1 MLSRRLV
8 LSGLAATPLFASG
21 QIFATT
27 SEDSELARAPNELG
41 FADFAG
47 AWDVQSGSVTSLVA
61 DAPDI
66 LPGQSEKYAATKL
79 TSASEIADIVNKRTN
94 QTFITWFNSNVAGTG
109 PWKNKRINGSRAE
122 ANFTAFWDQFL
133 AIRPL
138 TFLEVVTYMA
148 VFINECGGNL
158 RNINEGFGNA
168 AHPGI
173 SYLFDTVV
181 LTDKAT
187 KRTWR
192 KASYNKDP
200 GKKNLS
206 AHDLLNDKTFCQAFS
221 GLSGAKAL
229 TGATDPVW
237 RGDAFPVGS
246 YPHKPGPDNE
256 FLLETDFYKFRGRGL
271 IQTTWRANYRPL
283 VPRILAYQGSGI
295 PAQYRDRWKGMAIDD
310 VLTVSTNADWDALF
324 EDKDR
329 YILCAA
335 VDEHAKA
342 GNYLGLSRDTI
353 AINGKGAGSISL
365 MGERIGGKGY
375 GQKLKDRTR
384 QILTI
389 FSA

>member
-138 TFLEVVTYMA
+138 TFLEVVTYMCRNRRDGLA
-148 VFINECGGNL
+148 FQRRSIRLEVGQRL
-158 RNINEGFGNA
+158 RRTAI
-168 AHPGI
+168 GI
-173 SYLFDTVV
+173 KDGDVSHDGQ
-181 LTDKAT
+181 TD
-187 KRTWR
+187 R
-192 KASYNKDP
+192 
-200 GKKNLS
+200 
-206 AHDLLNDKTFCQAFS
+206 
-221 GLSGAKAL
+221 
-229 TGATDPVW
+229 
-237 RGDAFPVGS
+237 
-246 YPHKPGPDNE
+246 
-256 FLLETDFYKFRGRGL
+256 
-271 IQTTWRANYRPL
+271 
-283 VPRILAYQGSGI
+283 
-295 PAQYRDRWKGMAIDD
+295 
-310 VLTVSTNADWDALF
+310 
-324 EDKDR
+324 
-329 YILCAA
+329 
-335 VDEHAKA
+335 
-342 GNYLGLSRDTI
+342 
-353 AINGKGAGSISL
+353 
-365 MGERIGGKGY
+365 
-375 GQKLKDRTR
+375 
-384 QILTI
+384 
-389 FSA
+389 